1 MDYST
6 FPTPSPKHETLEFI
20 KRFARL
26 QHIADTALVEG
37 LKVHILCPQANRRGV
52 LNAQNGLNEKILL
65 LGSGELGKEFYDRG
79 PTFGTVCRG
88 L

>member
-1 MDYST
+1 MILGALKEALARLEYRQYKYYTNVPMDYST

-37 LKVHILCPQANRRGV
+37 LKVHILCPQAN
-52 LNAQNGLNEKILL
+52 
-65 LGSGELGKEFYDRG
+65 SGA
-79 PTFGTVCRG
+79 C
-88 L
+88 

>member
-6 FPTPSPKHETLEFI
+6 LPTPSPKHETLEFI

-37 LKVHILCPQANRRGV
+37 LKVHILCQQV
-52 LNAQNGLNEKILL
+52 NG
-65 LGSGELGKEFYDRG
+65 GA
-79 PTFGTVCRG
+79 C
-88 L
+88 

>member
-37 LKVHILCPQANRRGV
+37 LKVHILGPQAN
-52 LNAQNGLNEKILL
+52 
-65 LGSGELGKEFYDRG
+65 SGA
-79 PTFGTVCRG
+79 C
-88 L
+88 